1 MRVGLINQLHG
12 TPGPEQP
19 TWRSLQARIA
29 AAEAVGFDS
38 FVFEDALLY
47 RGETETSGCWES
59 VSIASGLAAVSS
71 RITIGHSVVNN
82 PYRSPAL
89 TAKIAETID
98 EISGGRYVLG
108 IGAGNTPD
116 SDYAAF
122 GFPSD
127 KRYSRFAEAIEIIH
141 SLLKTGRANFSGEYY
156 TIEDAEMV
164 IRGPR
169 PDGPPINIAAGSP
182 KMLSLVAKFADAWNW
197 WGLDETH
204 EQTITRMIPI
214 VDALEAACEATDR
227 DPSTLSRTFDLYGV
241 VAPGFSSD
249 GSGFETPIAG
259 SSDEIADRI
268 QRLEEFGIEE
278 VRCDVFPKT
287 VEAIVSMQPV
297 IDLVHAG

>member
-1 MRVGLINQLHG
+1 MRIGLINQLHG
-12 TPGPEQP
+12 KPGPDQP
-19 TWRSLQARIA
+19 TWKSLQARIA
-29 AAEAVGFDS
+29 AAEDVGFDS

-47 RGETETSGCWES
+47 RGETESEGCWES
-59 VSIASGLAAVSS
+59 VSIAAALAAVTN
-71 RITIGHSVVNN
+71 RIVIGQSVINN

-141 SLLKTGRANFSGEYY
+141 SLLKTGKANFSGEYY
-156 TIEDAEMV
+156 TIDDAEMV

-169 PDGPPINIAAGSP
+169 PQGPPINIAAGSP
-182 KMLSLVAKFADAWNW
+182 KMLNLVARFADAWNW
-197 WGLDETH
+197 WGWDETH
-204 EQTITRMIPI
+204 EQTIKRMTPI
-214 VDALEAACEATDR
+214 IDMLETACETADR
-227 DPSTLSRTFDLYGV
+227 DPSAISRTFDLYAV

-268 QRLEEFGIEE
+268 QRLEEIGIEE

-287 VEAIVSMQPV
+287 VAAIVSMQSV
-297 IDLVHAG
+297 IDIVHTD